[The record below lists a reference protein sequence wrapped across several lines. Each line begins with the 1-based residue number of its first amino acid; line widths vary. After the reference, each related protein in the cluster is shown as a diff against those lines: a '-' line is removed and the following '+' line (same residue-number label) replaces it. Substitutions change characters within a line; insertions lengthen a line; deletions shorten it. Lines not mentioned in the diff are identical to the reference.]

1 MYNINGLQKVCDIL
15 LENPSW
21 TIAHLMAFFN
31 LTEYINHPKVLEVI
45 DEPDYATQMTPIQVS
60 VLEYLK
66 MVHNDNK
73 KLLKNTYKIDEDS
86 KRIVNKR
93 ELTIFSR

>member
-31 LTEYINHPKVLEVI
+31 LTEYINHAKVLDVL

-60 VLEYLK
+60 VFKSPKPISNDKKNPQKYEYS
-66 MVHNDNK
+66 
-73 KLLKNTYKIDEDS
+73 YE
-86 KRIVNKR
+86 
-93 ELTIFSR
+93 